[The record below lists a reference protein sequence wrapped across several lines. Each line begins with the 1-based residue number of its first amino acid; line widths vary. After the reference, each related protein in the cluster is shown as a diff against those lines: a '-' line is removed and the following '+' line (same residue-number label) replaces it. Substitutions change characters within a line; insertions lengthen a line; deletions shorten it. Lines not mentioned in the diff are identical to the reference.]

1 MGRRNQVWRGL
12 DAAPALS
19 TRVPNGGGCSAPMR
33 VPPRHGLRVRHG
45 SESRVAQPSKRRSN
59 RYSPCSVYI
68 QNRPFASRLKLRAR
82 FAHGGCAQ
90 GGAANPSCHSRPPSG
105 ECAMPGRYA
114 IQRLL
119 PGPTDSAFT
128 YWLRIVP
135 ITGSC
140 VVVAPMESVITDH
153 VAPSSQVTLIPS
165 AVAI

>member
-19 TRVPNGGGCSAPMR
+19 TRVPNGSGCSSPMR

-90 GGAANPSCHSRPPSG
+90 GGAANPPSPPPPPPGGGGGARGDALQRWVPRP
-105 ECAMPGRYA
+105 
-114 IQRLL
+114 
-119 PGPTDSAFT
+119 TTTAFT
-128 YWLRIVP
+128 DWPPLVP
-135 ITGSC
+135 APGAWR
-140 VVVAPMESVITDH
+140 VVAPGVMVI
-153 VAPSSQVTLIPS
+153 SG
-165 AVAI
+165 